1 MLGRPARGAYT
12 RPTRVDPAP
21 AMSTPTTPE
30 DALDSGPQFARLR
43 RNVGD
48 IVRWGKPHWK
58 PFLAA
63 FVCMSVMSFMNVGR
77 IVMVLPV
84 LNRLG
89 LDDLSKVSGAQEP
102 ARTTDD
108 IAKDEAVEK
117 LSDYSDSWVGRKIE
131 GVVQAINT
139 VTSTWVPESWL
150 EEDLANVPEARQA
163 TARAE
168 QLDKYATL
176 FSTLLLFALITLLM
190 CLATYGDTYLS
201 QVVQLRVGMDVR
213 EEVCRK
219 VLDQPL
225 AFFDEGKRGDLLQ
238 RALQDTT
245 GYARG
250 LAMILGTL
258 RSVQQVGSS
267 FIVLVVLS
275 PWLSLV
281 TLLGLPFLLPM
292 KKLSMKTLKRSHKRQ
307 KRATE
312 MVETLHQ
319 NLSGVRTVKA
329 FGSEERRV
337 REFRDSDEQLTKSAL
352 RVQRTKSTSMA
363 LVAFIN
369 NFLAVAL
376 VLGGGWFI
384 MRGYLGVGLPEL
396 ILFMLVL
403 VNMYQPIKR
412 TIRQSNDLLDAMAS
426 IERTT
431 HVLELPPGMPD
442 KPDAKPFPGVE
453 AGIRFE
459 DVSFHYVEG
468 QPVLKDVSFEIPAGA
483 TVAVVGPSGAG
494 KSTLCDMLL
503 RFYNPNAGRITVDGV
518 DLRDFRRTSYLEST
532 ACVTQTPFLFHASI
546 KDNIREGDHD
556 ATDARIEEAAKA
568 AYIHDFI
575 AGLPQGYDE
584 PAGEA
589 GARMSGGQ
597 RQRITIARALVRD
610 PAVLVLDEAT
620 ASLDT
625 ASEQAVQKALE
636 HLRVGRTT
644 LVVAHRLSTI
654 RDADCIIVMDQ
665 GRIVEQGTHEELIAR
680 DGLYAGLVQ
689 LQDVS
694 ARGA

>member
-1 MLGRPARGAYT
+1 MS
-12 RPTRVDPAP
+12 
-21 AMSTPTTPE
+21 STPTHE
-30 DALDSGPQFARLR
+30 DTLDSGSQLARLR

-48 IVRWGKPHWK
+48 ILRWGKPHWK
-58 PFLAA
+58 PFLGA
-63 FVCMSVMSFMNVGR
+63 FLCMSVMSFMNVGR

-89 LDDLSKVSGAQEP
+89 LDDLAPKTAEAP
-102 ARTTDD
+102 KDADE

-117 LSDYSDSWVGRKIE
+117 LRDYSDSSVGGFIE
-131 GVVQAINT
+131 GIVQSINT

-150 EEDLANVPEARQA
+150 DEDVASLPEAEQA
-163 TARAE
+163 AARTE

-176 FSTLLLFALITLLM
+176 LSTLLMFALITLLM

-201 QVVQLRVGMDVR
+201 QLVQLRVGMDVR

-225 AFFDEGKRGDLLQ
+225 AFFDEGKRGDILQ
-238 RALQDTT
+238 RALQDTM

-292 KKLSMKTLKRSHKRQ
+292 KKLSMKTLKRSHRRQ
-307 KRATE
+307 KKATE

-329 FGSEERRV
+329 FGSEARRV
-337 REFRDSDEQLTKSAL
+337 QEFRDSDEALTSSAL
-352 RVQRTKSTSMA
+352 KVQRTKSTSMA

-442 KPDAKPFPGVE
+442 KPDAVAFPGVE
-453 AGIRFE
+453 HGIRFE
-459 DVSFHYVEG
+459 NVDFHYVEG
-468 QPVLKDVSFEIPAGA
+468 SPVLRDVSIEIPAGT

-503 RFYNPNAGRITVDGV
+503 RFYNPNQGRITIDGV
-518 DLRDFRRTSYLEST
+518 DLRDFKRASYLART

-546 KDNIREGDHD
+546 KDNIREGNHA
-556 ATDARIEEAAKA
+556 ATDEQIVEAAKA
-568 AYIHDFI
+568 AYIHDHI
-575 AGLPQGYDE
+575 AELPGGYDE
-584 PAGEA
+584 PAGEG

-636 HLRVGRTT
+636 RLREGRTT

-654 RDADCIIVMDQ
+654 RDADLIVVMDE
-665 GRIVEQGTHEELIAR
+665 GRIVEQGTHEDLIGR
-680 DGLYAGLVQ
+680 DGLYARLVN

>member
-1 MLGRPARGAYT
+1 MSPKNTPAESADSAPQGARLWGNVKDILRWGRP
-12 RPTRVDPAP
+12 
-21 AMSTPTTPE
+21 
-30 DALDSGPQFARLR
+30 
-43 RNVGD
+43 
-48 IVRWGKPHWK
+48 HWR

-63 FVCMSVMSFMNVGR
+63 FLFMSVMSFMNVGR
-77 IVMVLPV
+77 IIMVLPV

-89 LDDLSKVSGAQEP
+89 LAELSPQE
-102 ARTTDD
+102 RTEGDAPKDTDD
-108 IAKDEAVEK
+108 VAKEEAAEQ
-117 LSDYSDSWVGRKIE
+117 LRDYSKSWIGQKIE
-131 GVVQAINT
+131 GVIQTLNA
-139 VTSTWVPESWL
+139 VTSSWVPDTWIEEHAATVPES
-150 EEDLANVPEARQA
+150 ERPSARV
-163 TARAE
+163 E
-168 QLDKYATL
+168 QLDRYATL
-176 FSTLLLFALITLLM
+176 FSTLILFGLITLLM
-190 CLATYGDTYLS
+190 CVATYADTYLS
-201 QVVQLRVGMDVR
+201 QLVQLRVGMDVR

-219 VLDQPL
+219 VLDQPMT
-225 AFFDEGKRGDLLQ
+225 FFDEGKRGDIFQ
-238 RALQDTT
+238 RALNDSS

-267 FIVLVVLS
+267 FVVLLVLS
-275 PWLSLV
+275 PMLSLV
-281 TLLGLPFLLPM
+281 TILGLPFLLPM

-307 KRATE
+307 KKATDL
-312 MVETLHQ
+312 VETLHQ

-329 FGSEERRV
+329 FGLEERRV
-337 REFRDSDEQLTKSAL
+337 EDFRATDESLTSSAL
-352 RVQRTKSTSMA
+352 KVQRAKSTSMA

-396 ILFMLVL
+396 MLFMLVL

-442 KPDAKPFPGVE
+442 KPDAITFPGVTQ
-453 AGIRFE
+453 GLRF
-459 DVSFHYVEG
+459 DNVSFAYVEG
-468 QPVLKDVSFEIPAGA
+468 QPVLKDVSFDLPAGA

-503 RFYNPNAGRITVDGV
+503 RFYNPSAGSVTIDGT
-518 DLRDFRRTSYLEST
+518 DLRDFKRTSYLDRT
-532 ACVTQTPFLFHASI
+532 ACVTQTPFLFHSTI
-546 KDNIREGDHD
+546 RENIREGNHD
-556 ATDARIEEAAKA
+556 ATDEQIVAAAKA
-568 AYIHDFI
+568 AYIHDHI
-575 AGLPQGYDE
+575 MSLPGGYDE

-625 ASEQAVQKALE
+625 ASEQAVQRALE
-636 HLRVGRTT
+636 HLREGRTT
-644 LVVAHRLSTI
+644 LVVAHRLSTV
-654 RDADCIIVMDQ
+654 RDADLIVVMDD
-665 GRIVEQGTHEELIAR
+665 GRVVEQGTHEELITL
-680 DGLYAGLVQ
+680 DGLYATLVH

-694 ARGA
+694 ARES